1 MTKQW
6 QSYVIVNIVLVIVWL
21 LTGAGYFWPIW
32 LIAFWGASLVVMQF
46 HFNVPDRAI
55 TEEEIQKEINKT
67 KEFLA
72 RNL

>member
-46 HFNVPDRAI
+46 RFNVPDRAI
-55 TEEEIQKEINKT
+55 TEEEIQKEINKM
-67 KEFLA
+67 
-72 RNL
+72 